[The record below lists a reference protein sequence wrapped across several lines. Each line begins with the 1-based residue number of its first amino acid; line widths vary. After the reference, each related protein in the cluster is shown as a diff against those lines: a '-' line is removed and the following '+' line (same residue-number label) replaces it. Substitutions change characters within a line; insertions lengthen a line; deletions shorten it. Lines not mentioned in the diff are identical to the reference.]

1 MIYEIYAILYL
12 YKRNIGDVMKSDI
25 EIAQSVTL
33 KPITE
38 IVEKVGI
45 ALMILNSTENTRQNC
60 LSIHQMQS
68 RKMRLVN

>member
-12 YKRNIGDVMKSDI
+12 YKRGIGEVMKSDI

-45 ALMILNSTENTRQNC
+45 SFDDMLKQIESDYGIKLGS
-60 LSIHQMQS
+60 S
-68 RKMRLVN
+68 V